1 MALKFKEKKFCIAK
15 CKQTFTYFRE
25 IIIWIFVKKI
35 RQIELIAAL
44 FLKCKQTYTDF
55 YRKNPNSW
63 RRNSKT
69 LKVENKRCR
78 DASQTSILAN
88 GVQKAENKRNLQ
100 VIIIMA
106 KQTIFT
112 SPFIVLLLQ
121 QCKIQITIRHRPS
134 WQKSKIFKRV
144 KCLPRIFAKM
154 RFFFFKLFEYEA
166 RGCDI

>member
-1 MALKFKEKKFCIAK
+1 M
-15 CKQTFTYFRE
+15 
-25 IIIWIFVKKI
+25 
-35 RQIELIAAL
+35 IAAL

-134 WQKSKIFKRV
+134 WQKSKIFK
-144 KCLPRIFAKM
+144 PPTNSFGETSKM
-154 RFFFFKLFEYEA
+154 RKEGVWTKLCFYFSHFRHFLELLSTFFNV
-166 RGCDI
+166 